1 MSAIH
6 RFRVCLLAG
15 CMGGLGIGALSTLAG
30 VGVQGTAI
38 AWASWYY
45 WICLGICSAFVVG
58 FKDVRGQ
65 ATWAAA
71 FVVAIALIAFGGV
84 GIYHVGALIGDGM
97 KPIGFTYSAHWY
109 FIVCVCLGGYAELVI
124 GIGTA
129 RNHVLWILA
138 FAIAGGLQ
146 MALGIQKFAD
156 VPDAHIVA
164 ERLQHDL
171 EASAGVVARVFMWIA
186 PGALAVAYGLIAFLA
201 TKARVVRKLTVA

>member
-6 RFRVCLLAG
+6 RFRGCLLVG

-38 AWASWYY
+38 AWASWYC
-45 WICLGICSAFVVG
+45 WVCLGICSAFVVG
-58 FKDVRGQ
+58 FKDVRRQ
-65 ATWAAA
+65 AMWPAA
-71 FVVAIALIAFGGV
+71 FVVAIALMAFGGV
-84 GIYHVGALIGDGM
+84 GIYHVGAPIGDGM

-109 FIVCVCLGGYAELVI
+109 FTVCVCLGGYAALVI
-124 GIGTA
+124 GIGMA

-138 FAIAGGLQ
+138 FAIASGLL
-146 MALGIQKFAD
+146 MAFGIQKFPD
-156 VPDAHIVA
+156 VPDANGVA

-171 EASAGVVARVFMWIA
+171 EASAGVVTRVFTWIA

-201 TKARVVRKLTVA
+201 SKARVVRKLAAA